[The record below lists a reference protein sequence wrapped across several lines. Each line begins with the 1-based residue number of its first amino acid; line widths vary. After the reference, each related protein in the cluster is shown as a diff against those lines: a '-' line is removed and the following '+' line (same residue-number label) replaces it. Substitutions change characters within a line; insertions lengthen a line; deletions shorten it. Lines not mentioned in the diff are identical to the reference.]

1 MKSQSQHAFVD
12 RTISRRS
19 LLKSAAALAAI
30 PAASRLRLAKPKGSV
45 LAYVGTYT
53 PNGQGIYLFSF
64 DLATGALTQIKVAAA
79 IPSPSWIA
87 IHPNG
92 KYLYA
97 VNEISNF
104 NGTTSGS
111 VTAFSIDRTN
121 GNLTL
126 LNVVSSQGA
135 GPAHLSVDPL
145 GQFVYVANYG
155 GGSFAVLPIL
165 ANGSLGDA
173 IFVQKDI
180 GSVGPTKATNAPPGS
195 FAISGHDAP
204 HAHMIQSDLT
214 GTFVFGADLGQDRI
228 YSWRVNRT
236 GGPALIPNT
245 SPFISVPPGD
255 GPRHF
260 AFHPSG
266 LFFYSLQEEAS
277 TLLIYTYD
285 AANGTLTLTQ
295 QQMLSTLPP
304 GFAGTD
310 FTSEVRVAQDGK
322 SVYAANRLH
331 DTISFFNVE
340 ASGRLT
346 LAGEAST
353 LGDYPRSFTIDP
365 TGNFLVS
372 CNQRSDALTTFRIR
386 AANDEG
392 EDEDEGRAARDGA
405 EGSAN
410 RLVFTGQYTPV
421 GSPAII
427 VFLT

>member
-1 MKSQSQHAFVD
+1 MKPPVTQNERVLVG
-12 RTISRRS
+12 RMISRRG
-19 LLKSAAALAAI
+19 LLKSTAALMAA
-30 PAASRLRLAKPKGSV
+30 PAASRLTMAAPTGSI

-53 PNGQGIYLFSF
+53 GAVGAGGNGQGIYLFSF
-64 DLATGALTQIKVAAA
+64 DLAKGTLTQIKVAAT

-97 VNEISNF
+97 VNEISTF
-104 NGTTSGS
+104 TTTPPSGS
-111 VTAFSIDRTN
+111 VSALSINRAN
-121 GNLTL
+121 GDLTL
-126 LNVVSSQGA
+126 INVVSSQGA
-135 GPAHLSVDPL
+135 GPAHISVDPL
-145 GQFVYVANYG
+145 GQFVFVANYG
-155 GGSFAVLPIL
+155 GGSFAVLPINQT
-165 ANGSLGDA
+165 NGSLGNA
-173 IFVQKDI
+173 TFVQVDT
-180 GSVGPTKATNAPPGS
+180 GSVGPKVATNPPPGS

-204 HAHMIQSDLT
+204 HAHMIQSDLA
-214 GTFVFGADLGQDRI
+214 GKYVFGADLGQDRI
-228 YSWRVNRT
+228 YSWLLNRT
-236 GGPALIPNT
+236 TGALIANT
-245 SPFISVPPGD
+245 PPFIPVPAGD

-260 AFHPSG
+260 VFHPNG

-277 TLLIYTYD
+277 TLIVYAYH
-285 AANGTLTLTQ
+285 AATGTLTE

-304 GFAGTD
+304 GFAGTN
-310 FTSEVRVAQDGK
+310 FTSEVRISQDGK
-322 SVYAANRLH
+322 FVYAANRLH
-331 DTISFFNVE
+331 DTVSFFAVE

-346 LAGEAST
+346 RVGEAST

-386 AANDEG
+386 AARE
-392 EDEDEGRAARDGA
+392 EEEELAR
-405 EGSAN
+405 

>member
-1 MKSQSQHAFVD
+1 M
-12 RTISRRS
+12 
-19 LLKSAAALAAI
+19 
-30 PAASRLRLAKPKGSV
+30 AKPAGSV
-45 LAYVGTYT
+45 LAYVGSYT
-53 PNGQGIYLFSF
+53 PNGQGIYLFSLN
-64 DLATGALTQIKVAAA
+64 LATGALTQIKVAAA

-111 VTAFSIDRTN
+111 VTAFSINRTN
-121 GNLTL
+121 GDLTL
-126 LNVVSSQGA
+126 LNVVSSQGG

-145 GQFVYVANYG
+145 GAFVYVANYG

-173 IFVQKDI
+173 IFVQKDL

-204 HAHMIQSDLT
+204 HAHIIQSDLT

-228 YSWRVNRT
+228 YSWQLKRT
-236 GGPALIPNT
+236 TGPALIPNNP
-245 SPFISVPPGD
+245 PFISVPPGD

-277 TLLIYTYD
+277 TLLVYSYD
-285 AANGTLTLTQ
+285 AVNGTLTQ

-322 SVYAANRLH
+322 SVYVANRLH

-340 ASGRLT
+340 RSGRLT
-346 LAGEAST
+346 LVGEAST

-386 AANDEG
+386 GAGDDG
-392 EDEDEGRAARDGA
+392 DEDEDEGRAAKAGDTGP
-405 EGSAN
+405 AN

>member
-1 MKSQSQHAFVD
+1 MKPQNEHVSVD
-12 RTISRRS
+12 RTISRRG
-19 LLKSAAALAAI
+19 LLKSAASLAAI
-30 PAASRLRLAKPKGSV
+30 PAASPLALGRPAGSV
-45 LAYVGTYT
+45 LAYVGAYT
-53 PNGQGIYLFSF
+53 PNGQGIYLFGF
-64 DLATGALTQIKVAAA
+64 DLATGTLTQIKVAAA

-104 NGTTSGS
+104 NGGTSGS
-111 VTAFSIDRTN
+111 VSAFLIDPAN
-121 GNLTL
+121 GDLTL

-145 GQFVYVANYG
+145 GEFVYVANYG
-155 GGSFAVLPIL
+155 GGSFAVLPIHMD
-165 ANGSLGDA
+165 GSLGNA
-173 IFVQKDI
+173 TFVQVDV

-204 HAHMIQSDLT
+204 HAHMIQSDAA
-214 GTFVFGADLGQDRI
+214 GKFVFGSDLGQDRI
-228 YSWRVNRT
+228 YSWLLDRAT
-236 GGPALIPNT
+236 GKLIANNP
-245 SPFISVPPGD
+245 PFVSVPPGD

-260 AFHPSG
+260 AFHPNG

-277 TLLIYTYD
+277 TLLFYNYD
-285 AANGTLTLTQ
+285 AATGTLTQ
-295 QQMLSTLPP
+295 QQMLSTLPD
-304 GFAGTD
+304 GFVGTN
-310 FTSEVRVAQDGK
+310 FTSEVRVSQDGK
-322 SVYAANRLH
+322 FVYAANRLH
-331 DTISFFNVE
+331 DTISFFDVE

-346 LAGEAST
+346 RVGEAST

-365 TGNFLVS
+365 TGNFLLS

-386 AANDEG
+386 AAHG
-392 EDEDEGRAARDGA
+392 EDEGL
-405 EGSAN
+405 SN

>member
-1 MKSQSQHAFVD
+1 
-12 RTISRRS
+12 
-19 LLKSAAALAAI
+19 
-30 PAASRLRLAKPKGSV
+30 
-45 LAYVGTYT
+45 LAYVGAYT

-64 DLATGALTQIKVAAA
+64 DTSNGALTQIKVAAT

-111 VTAFSIDRTN
+111 VTALSIDRSN
-121 GNLTL
+121 GDLTL

-135 GPAHLSVDPL
+135 GPAYLSVDPL
-145 GQFVYVANYG
+145 GQFVFVANYG
-155 GGSFAVLPIL
+155 GGSFAVLPIEL
-165 ANGSLGDA
+165 NGALGNATDVHVDTG
-173 IFVQKDI
+173 F
-180 GSVGPTKATNAPPGS
+180 VGPTHATNAPPGS

-204 HAHMIQSDLT
+204 HAHMIQADAA
-214 GTFVFGADLGQDRI
+214 GKFVFGADLGQDRI
-228 YSWRVNRT
+228 YSWVLNRAS
-236 GGPALIPNT
+236 GKLIPNT
-245 SPFISVPPGD
+245 PTPFISVPPGD

-260 AFHPSG
+260 AFHPNG

-277 TLLIYTYD
+277 TLLFYGYD
-285 AANGTLTLTQ
+285 AATGSLTQ
-295 QQMLSTLPP
+295 QQMLSTLPA
-304 GFAGTD
+304 GFVGTD
-310 FTSEVRVAQDGK
+310 FASEVRVAQEGNF
-322 SVYAANRLH
+322 VYAANRLH
-331 DTISFFNVE
+331 DTISFFRVE

-346 LAGEAST
+346 RVGEVST

-386 AANDEG
+386 AANG
-392 EDEDEGRAARDGA
+392 EA
-405 EGSAN
+405 EGLAS
-410 RLVFTGQYTPV
+410 RVVFTGQYTPV

-427 VFLT
+427 AFLT